1 MKSVLICKHDFRQRR
16 KYDVAN
22 LLVKQTEND
31 VVIPIFFHVV
41 LTSSSLLRA
50 SVTSKRKR

>member
-1 MKSVLICKHDFRQRR
+1 MKSVLKCKHEFRQRR

-41 LTSSSLLRA
+41 LTSSSLLGA